1 MWLGI
6 TWYHLAVPQSLQC
19 PGPPHMIP
27 LAHYLLCSFT
37 GYTEALA
44 LKPVLRGVKSLVTS
58 KRRAKNP
65 ASSCSS
71 LDACMCFASLLW
83 KDLLAL
89 GKVNRANMYSP
100 FQEQVQSVEKVVAI
114 CPAFSSISCSIPS
127 RKIHR
132 ELFYHENCC

>member
-1 MWLGI
+1 MKSIMWLGS

-44 LKPVLRGVKSLVTS
+44 LKPTQRGVKSLVTS
-58 KRRAKNP
+58 ERRAKNP
-65 ASSCSS
+65 GSSCSS
-71 LDACMCFASLLW
+71 LDACVCFASLLW

-100 FQEQVQSVEKVVAI
+100 FREQVQSALGRLRKG
-114 CPAFSSISCSIPS
+114 SSY
-127 RKIHR
+127 
-132 ELFYHENCC
+132 LFCLFQYILLNSF